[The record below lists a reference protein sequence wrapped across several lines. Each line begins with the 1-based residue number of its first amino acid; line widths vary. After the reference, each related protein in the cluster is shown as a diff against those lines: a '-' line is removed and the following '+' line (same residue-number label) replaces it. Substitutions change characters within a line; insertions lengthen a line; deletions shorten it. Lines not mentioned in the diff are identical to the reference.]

1 MLVRERLIFAA
12 QLSWPHLKYLSNR
25 LSFIANPEKCVC
37 NGFVIKLEYVENSS
51 LLNCQAGSQF
61 QYTLSLTSWLLL
73 VMWDLKISLNVFS
86 EGSSLWGMRIQGV
99 NQTSGGQ
106 FLTLVVYTV
115 GFNSDFYPRGEFK
128 EKSHIISEYVGL
140 KSKNSR

>member
-12 QLSWPHLKYLSNR
+12 QLSWPHLKYLSNCKLFATQ
-25 LSFIANPEKCVC
+25 LSFIAKPEKCVC
-37 NGFVIKLEYVENSS
+37 DGFVIKLEYVENSS

-106 FLTLVVYTV
+106 FITLVVYRRIQ
-115 GFNSDFYPRGEFK
+115 FRFLSPR
-128 EKSHIISEYVGL
+128 
-140 KSKNSR
+140 